1 MTIHSRK
8 PLLAV
13 AALVAALSAPL
24 AFAQTASPEPAQDA
38 AAAQAEPAAP
48 AAAATAAPQKKSWAD
63 VDTNKDGALSK
74 TEAATVPALGQV
86 FDKADSN
93 ADGALTT
100 DEYKAYVAKVQSTP
114 GKSGSGG
121 GTPAQLP
128 PPAGA
133 ASAALVLHANR
144 KGSRHPGERRDPG
157 PERS

>member
-1 MTIHSRK
+1 MTNHSRK
-8 PLLAV
+8 PLLAA

-48 AAAATAAPQKKSWAD
+48 AAAAPTAAPQKKSWAD
-63 VDTNKDGALSK
+63 VDSNKDGALSK

-86 FDKADSN
+86 FDKADAN

-114 GKSGSGG
+114 GKSASGG
-121 GTPAQLP
+121 
-128 PPAGA
+128 
-133 ASAALVLHANR
+133 
-144 KGSRHPGERRDPG
+144 
-157 PERS
+157 